1 MDARTRAITAV
12 ASLPG
17 RFFAGEDTHG
27 DWITGWHQSALL
39 AVRLSPLAAVR
50 VVGPDGAAAH
60 VLAVSDRVAAGV
72 WYQAAPASSLTVEA
86 MYQGTG
92 SSIVRIYAID

>member
-1 MDARTRAITAV
+1 
-12 ASLPG
+12 
-17 RFFAGEDTHG
+17 
-27 DWITGWHQSALL
+27 
-39 AVRLSPLAAVR
+39 
-50 VVGPDGAAAH
+50 
-60 VLAVSDRVAAGV
+60 V